1 MTGTLPDVFTG
12 PVSDTGAA
20 FGGPATPLRA
30 QTSAWRS
37 PTATRF
43 DGRPANDFLARAEAL
58 VPMRIYR
65 AVVAPAGPSD
75 AGWTTFLVGAVIA
88 GLLGGLVGG
97 LMSF

>member
-1 MTGTLPDVFTG
+1 
-12 PVSDTGAA
+12 
-20 FGGPATPLRA
+20 
-30 QTSAWRS
+30 
-37 PTATRF
+37 
-43 DGRPANDFLARAEAL
+43 
-58 VPMRIYR
+58 MRIYR